1 MYTRIQPEELV
12 HNTTKLE
19 TTYWGSVLNN
29 SKNIQSALNRRV
41 DKVTGGDIFQ
51 ALYQWNPTIKED
63 NTDPALAAWLTRTIA
78 TNEFKQLRSTTVGDR
93 EVAAAASVTL
103 FRELMRANESTFK
116 AVLQTKHSLD
126 QMEIM
131 MDASLSETVL
141 STIKDAQRQLA
152 ENIQSPAG
160 LDIQEPSEISN
171 PTTNGLRQDTNA
183 VSLALTHTDET
194 IEMAQDLAA
203 FDATNT
209 RGHSIGGS
217 ASGQILDTLDSH
229 LMEQITK
236 GDSLRKIFQI
246 AGRMRV
252 ILQQAKS
259 RKPQQAP
266 TPVSIAVGN
275 DLSNV
280 ISSELGA
287 LSDVTTEDKF
297 FSRYLDR
304 SLLQYDH
311 KSRVNEGLG
320 PFICCIDMSGSMHG
334 QPLQIAQALFV
345 SLAQMAVEKK
355 RKIVFIP
362 FASYTVGNYEIT
374 SSAGLVKT
382 LTSKYSVGGG
392 TMFTHPLDDAT
403 QIIKLAKEAN
413 DNYKNADVILI
424 TDGDSSLNDS
434 WIVQYMADKKDLG
447 FRLLG
452 LNVRGRGWRS
462 EQLPMFDAV
471 AHMEN
476 GSLSSLDWL
485 HNFSDSL
492 V

>member
-1 MYTRIQPEELV
+1 MYTKIQPEELV
-12 HNTTKLE
+12 HDTTNLE
-19 TTYWGSVLNN
+19 TTYWSSVLNN

-93 EVAAAASVTL
+93 ELAAAASVTL

-141 STIKDAQRQLA
+141 NTIKDAQRQLA

-160 LDIQEPSEISN
+160 LDMQGPSEISN
-171 PTTNGLRQDTNA
+171 STSGLHQDTNA

-203 FDATNT
+203 FDSTNT
-209 RGHSIGGS
+209 RSYSIGGS
-217 ASGQILDTLDSH
+217 ASGQILDTLDSR

-266 TPVSIAVGN
+266 TPVSITVGN
-275 DLSNV
+275 DLSNL

-287 LSDVTTEDKF
+287 LSDVATEDKF

-334 QPLQIAQALFV
+334 QRLEIAQALFV
-345 SLAQMAVEKK
+345 SLARMAVEKK

-374 SSAGLVKT
+374 SSAGLVKA
-382 LTSKYSVGGG
+382 LTSKYNVGGG
-392 TMFTHPLDDAT
+392 TMFTHPLDDAK
-403 QIIKLAKEAN
+403 QIIKLAKEDN
-413 DNYKNADVILI
+413 NNYKNADVILI
-424 TDGDSSLNDS
+424 TDGDSSLGDD
-434 WIVQYMADKKDLG
+434 WIAEYMADKKDLG

-452 LNVRGRGWRS
+452 LNVSGWGWRS

-485 HNFSDSL
+485 HSFGDSL